1 MNMYKLAL
9 DYQIDHI
16 INNYKFNGCVKYD
29 YVRSEIRVRTWD
41 LCYLLRKELNIDI
54 NPETPFE
61 TDWKT
66 AYKAWK
72 IFEKDFTLVGT
83 YGDKYLNEW

>member
-1 MNMYKLAL
+1 MTL
-9 DYQIDHI
+9 DYQIHHI
-16 INNYKFNGCVKYD
+16 LNNYMFNGCAKYD
-29 YVRSEIRVRTWD
+29 YVRSEIWVRNWD
-41 LCYLLRKELNIDI
+41 LCYLLRKELDIDI

-66 AYKAWK
+66 ANKAWK
-72 IFEKDFTLVGT
+72 ILEKDFTLVGT